1 MKEYLNNEEN
11 KKDTISITH
20 KYNNIVNIF
29 YGVNNQIRF
38 IVSEIK
44 IENQLKTVITVIN
57 EMKNKNGNNNKK
69 ILIQFEQLNGPQIQF
84 ISNFTI
90 KHSRE
95 DSYK

>member
-29 YGVNNQIRF
+29 YGVNNEIRF

-44 IENQLKTVITVIN
+44 IENQLKTVID

-90 KHSRE
+90 KHSRG
-95 DSYK
+95 DI